1 MTYWIYRKNARKLH
15 FKVQKLAYIEKL
27 LYFCVAKRKTNTI
40 MVTTQPTFNQV
51 FDLACMLPYSEQ
63 QQLIDHVQGN
73 LFEHLH
79 RVEETPDEL
88 KARLREAHR
97 QAIAGEIY
105 SQEEAHDL
113 MREYVKQ
120 RLLHSA

>member
-1 MTYWIYRKNARKLH
+1 
-15 FKVQKLAYIEKL
+15 
-27 LYFCVAKRKTNTI
+27 
-40 MVTTQPTFNQV
+40 MVTTQPT
-51 FDLACMLPYSEQ
+51 
-63 QQLIDHVQGN
+63 
-73 LFEHLH
+73 
-79 RVEETPDEL
+79 VEETPDEL

-105 SQEEAHDL
+105 SKEEAHDL

>member
-1 MTYWIYRKNARKLH
+1 MR
-15 FKVQKLAYIEKL
+15 
-27 LYFCVAKRKTNTI
+27 RKTQNNTI
-40 MVTTQPTFNQV
+40 MVATQPT
-51 FDLACMLPYSEQ
+51 
-63 QQLIDHVQGN
+63 
-73 LFEHLH
+73 
-79 RVEETPDEL
+79 VEETPDEL

>member
-1 MTYWIYRKNARKLH
+1 MHFLH
-15 FKVQKLAYIEKL
+15 KKLAHVGKKL
-27 LYFCVAKRKTNTI
+27 YLCVAKRKTNTI
-40 MVTTQPTFNQV
+40 MDATQPTFNQV

-63 QQLIDHVQGN
+63 QQLIDHIQGN

>member
-1 MTYWIYRKNARKLH
+1 MKVFCSFSCVYRKI
-15 FKVQKLAYIEKL
+15 VVL
-27 LYFCVAKRKTNTI
+27 LRRKTQNNTI
-40 MVTTQPTFNQV
+40 MVATQPTFNQV

-63 QQLIDHVQGN
+63 QQLIDYVQGN

-120 RLLHSA
+120 RLHHSA

>member
-1 MTYWIYRKNARKLH
+1 MR
-15 FKVQKLAYIEKL
+15 
-27 LYFCVAKRKTNTI
+27 RKTQNNTI
-40 MVTTQPTFNQV
+40 MVATQPTFNQV

-79 RVEETPDEL
+79 RVEL

>member
-1 MTYWIYRKNARKLH
+1 M
-15 FKVQKLAYIEKL
+15 
-27 LYFCVAKRKTNTI
+27 VA
-40 MVTTQPTFNQV
+40 TQPTFNQV
-51 FDLACMLPYSEQ
+51 LDLAYKLPYGEQ

-79 RVEETPDEL
+79 RVEETSDEL

-97 QAIAGEIY
+97 QAIAGEVF
-105 SQEEAHDL
+105 SQQEAHEM
-113 MREYVKQ
+113 MREYVQQ